1 MNSNGKQIGRTA
13 AAQNT
18 TAVPNP
24 LTIYHETALSSEET
38 HDLEKCE
45 AVIRQHL
52 SAFFEVG
59 NALLEIQRKK
69 LYRAE
74 FKTFEDYCHKRWDM
88 SRFYAYRH
96 IQGAEV
102 VSHLLTIGN
111 IPLPQNEAQV
121 RPLVSMPL
129 KQAKKTW
136 MKVLAESEGKA
147 ITGKM
152 VEKAAKQSGK
162 VKKRGS
168 RKEKETWQLAVEP
181 LLLQAGELLQ
191 KGKKSEFAGVW
202 EHIGLLLQVGD
213 WNPSSSKS
221 GTASQFL
228 KDD

>member
-1 MNSNGKQIGRTA
+1 MKPNGKRIGRPATAENSNA
-13 AAQNT
+13 ESSS
-18 TAVPNP
+18 PE
-24 LTIYHETALSSEET
+24 LLIYQENALSTEET
-38 HDLEKCE
+38 HELERCE
-45 AVIRQHL
+45 SVIKQHL

-74 FKTFEDYCHKRWDM
+74 FRTFEEYCHKRWDM

-102 VSHLLTIGN
+102 VGHLLTIGN
-111 IPLPQNEAQV
+111 IPLPQNESQV

-136 MKVLAESEGKA
+136 MKVLAESKGKA

-152 VEKAAKQSGK
+152 VEKAAKRSVK

-168 RKEKETWQLAVEP
+168 RKEKEMWRSAIEP
-181 LLLQAGELLQ
+181 LFERAGELLQ

-202 EHIGLLLQVGD
+202 EHIGLLLQVGEHGMV
-213 WNPSSSKS
+213 P
-221 GTASQFL
+221 L
-228 KDD
+228 EE